1 MSYLPLLTGQSKNS
15 GIKRSRRFLRVLA
28 SFGLIL
34 MGVVC
39 TIAVTQWRARSTTV
53 ADSSHAERSDTFF
66 SADAIKAK
74 SEAFIK
80 YVSTLK
86 TLIESPPQPVRDPS
100 EIPTPV
106 RVFVVGSV
114 QPKSTM
120 SSLTGVV
127 RARREINLAFRVSGK
142 IRQRYVEVG
151 QLVEKGTALFD
162 LDPEDFGLQLR
173 TAQANLDV
181 AEATVQRTAA
191 DAERA
196 AELYRVNANS
206 DSEFERVQAERAI
219 AVGQRQS
226 ALKQLELARNQLM
239 YCRLSADSSGVITS
253 ISAEA
258 GQVVTAGFRVAEL
271 AQTDQLEAVIDI
283 PENRIPRERPK
294 DSYAKFWSMPNLK
307 VQVKFRE
314 ISPIADSMTR
324 TFRSRFTLIDP
335 PREVKLGMTTTVEW
349 SNLTTQSD
357 VSIPAT
363 AVFHR
368 DNIPTVWVVDQEQG
382 SIAATPI
389 KISLVGD
396 REVVV
401 SEGLAIGQSIVS
413 AGVQKLDEKQRVRVW
428 ESLP

>member
-1 MSYLPLLTGQSKNS
+1 MSYRSLLTGHSKNS
-15 GIKRSRRFLRVLA
+15 GIKRSQRLFRILGIL
-28 SFGLIL
+28 GLVSI
-34 MGVVC
+34 GVVG
-39 TIAVTQWRARSTTV
+39 TIAVTQWRVSSNTPAEGKEV
-53 ADSSHAERSDTFF
+53 DSGSSYF
-66 SADAIKAK
+66 SAESIKEK

-86 TLIESPPQPVRDPS
+86 TLIEPAPQPVRDPS
-100 EIPTPV
+100 EQSIPV

-114 QPKSTM
+114 QPKTTV

-127 RARREINLAFRVSGK
+127 RARHEINLAFRVSGK

-151 QLVEKGTALFD
+151 QRVEKGTALFD
-162 LDPEDFGLQLR
+162 LDPEDYGLQLR

-196 AELYRVNANS
+196 AELQRVNAS
-206 DSEFERVQAERAI
+206 SESEYERVQAERAI

-239 YCRLSADSSGVITS
+239 YCRLSADAAGVITS

-258 GQVVTAGFRVAEL
+258 GQVVTAGSRVAEL
-271 AQTDQLEAVIDI
+271 AQADELEAVIDI

-294 DSYAKFWSMPNLK
+294 DSFATFWSMPSLK
-307 VQVKFRE
+307 VQTRLRE
-314 ISPIADSMTR
+314 ISPIADPVTR
-324 TFRSRFTLIDP
+324 TFRSRFSLIDP

-349 SNLTTQSD
+349 SNPSTQGD
-357 VSIPAT
+357 ISIPAT
-363 AVFHR
+363 AVFQR
-368 DNIPTVWVVDQEQG
+368 DHLPMVWVVDREQG
-382 SIAATPI
+382 SITATPI
-389 KISLVGD
+389 KITTVGD
-396 REVVV
+396 REIVV
-401 SEGLAIGQSIVS
+401 SEGLITGQTVVS

>member
-1 MSYLPLLTGQSKNS
+1 
-15 GIKRSRRFLRVLA
+15 
-28 SFGLIL
+28 
-34 MGVVC
+34 MGVVG
-39 TIAVTQWRARSTTV
+39 TTMVANWKTRQTTV
-53 ADSSHAERSDTFF
+53 SDSGNTAASQSYF
-66 SADAIKAK
+66 STESIQSK
-74 SEAFIK
+74 SKEFLN
-80 YVSTLK
+80 YVSTLR
-86 TLIESPPQPVRDPS
+86 TLIEPTQPPAIDRAELPIPVR
-100 EIPTPV
+100 I
-106 RVFVVGSV
+106 FVVGSV
-114 QPKSTM
+114 MPKSSI

-127 RARREINLAFRVSGK
+127 RARREINLAFRVNGK

-151 QLVEKGTALFD
+151 QSVVKGAPLFD

-181 AEATVQRTAA
+181 AEATVQRTGA
-191 DAERA
+191 DADRA
-196 AELYRVNANS
+196 AELRRVNANS
-206 DSEFERVQAERAI
+206 ESEFERVQAERAI

-239 YCRLSADSSGVITS
+239 YCRLSADESGVITA

-271 AQTDQLEAVIDI
+271 AQTDELEAVIDI

-294 DSYAKFWSMPNLK
+294 DAIARFWSLPTLAIPAK
-307 VQVKFRE
+307 LRE
-314 ISPIADSMTR
+314 ISPVADSVTR
-324 TFRSRFTLIDP
+324 TFRSRFTLLDP

-349 SNLTTQSD
+349 SNSSVQNE

-363 AVFHR
+363 AVFQR
-368 DNIPTVWVVDQEQG
+368 DNMPTVWVFDKENG
-382 SIAATPI
+382 SITAKPI
-389 KISLVGD
+389 KISMVGD
-396 REVVV
+396 REIVV